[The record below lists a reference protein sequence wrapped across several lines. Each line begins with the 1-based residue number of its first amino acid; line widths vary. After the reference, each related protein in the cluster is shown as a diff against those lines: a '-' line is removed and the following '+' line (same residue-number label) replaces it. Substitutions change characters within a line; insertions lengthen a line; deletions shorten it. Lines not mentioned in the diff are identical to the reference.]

1 LSDWPDGKHL
11 NLESYAQQEFILS
24 PHWLFLLKTTAKL
37 GLKLPMRSH
46 CYGMVGFIKQLI
58 DEQAA
63 QNVTKRNADRK
74 TKKEIKI

>member
-1 LSDWPDGKHL
+1 
-11 NLESYAQQEFILS
+11 
-24 PHWLFLLKTTAKL
+24 LLKATAKL

-63 QNVTKRNADRK
+63 DDVTKGMLEGKPTRSSKFENIII
-74 TKKEIKI
+74 TSSIVFIKKALQQNDIKPSDPLL